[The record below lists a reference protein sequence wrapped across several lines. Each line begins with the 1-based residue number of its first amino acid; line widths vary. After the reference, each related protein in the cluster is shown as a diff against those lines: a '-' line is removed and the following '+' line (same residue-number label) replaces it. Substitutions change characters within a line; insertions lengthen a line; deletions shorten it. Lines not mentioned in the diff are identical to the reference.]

1 MKQELDAVVVNAG
14 CLMFFPEPQRVSL
27 KNDVLDSMLYVQLAA
42 SKQHSKFAEPEKW
55 NETRLAAAQ
64 RFGWLP
70 SANEH
75 TSQPLPE
82 ESVETVWSCM
92 TRALAPFVPAET
104 LRHAEA
110 FMRKVGNQSFTNEAL
125 HLLRSQTLQSGL
137 NHAGKLQVSVLL
149 QLAFVDTRQNLKL
162 AQFQFATRQPLSS
175 GFLFEVIEPTSVYGN
190 IAVTVYAMQLFEQ
203 VYSQFRDGI
212 DTALSSKRAG
222 LIMSLGGSSDV

>member
-1 MKQELDAVVVNAG
+1 MKQEMDAAVVNAG

-75 TSQPLPE
+75 VSQPLPP

-92 TRALAPFVPAET
+92 ARALAPLVSAET
-104 LRHAEA
+104 LVRAET
-110 FMRKVGNQSFTNEAL
+110 FMRKVSTRSTANDAL
-125 HLLRSQTLQSGL
+125 DLLRSQAIQSGL

-149 QLAFVDTRQNLKL
+149 QLAFVDTQQNLKL
-162 AQFQFATRQPLSS
+162 AQFQFATRQPLSA
-175 GFLFEVIEPTSVYGN
+175 GFLFEVIEPKSIYGN
-190 IAVTVYAMQLFEQ
+190 IAVTVYAMQLFEK
-203 VYSQFRDGI
+203 VYAQFRDGI

-222 LIMSLGGSSDV
+222 LIMPLGGSPDV